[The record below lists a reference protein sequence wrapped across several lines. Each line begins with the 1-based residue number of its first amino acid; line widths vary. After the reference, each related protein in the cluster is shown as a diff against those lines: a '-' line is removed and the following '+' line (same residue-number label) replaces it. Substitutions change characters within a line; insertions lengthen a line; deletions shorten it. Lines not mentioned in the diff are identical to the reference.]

1 MARPDGQSDAEG
13 QPANAPMTHP
23 RAVAAIWP
31 DKPAVIDGDTGEA
44 ITYGE
49 LVDRADRCSNLIAA
63 LGVPSGGT
71 IAIFV
76 ENSLTFAELCWAA
89 KNSGLYY
96 VCISVHLNTDDLAY
110 ILDNCGARLLFVSS
124 RTAAAAQAA
133 LDRLDHQPTLIITDS
148 HRPGFIA
155 YEAALVEQPASP
167 LDGRPAGASML
178 YSSGTT
184 GRPKAVRPALD
195 GRAPTDPPRRHAML
209 VDRFGFD
216 GNMVF
221 INPGPLYHAA
231 PLRMMMA
238 ALRLGGTAVV
248 FRKFDAAAVL
258 RAIER
263 WGGTHGFF
271 VPTMFVRMLRLK
283 DDGFECDVSSMHC
296 AIHGAAPCARLIK
309 EAMLAWWG
317 PVVHEIYGGTEGMGQ
332 TTILARDWI
341 NHPGS
346 VGRPPP
352 GCTVRIVDENGRVLG
367 PNEAGLIYM
376 FNGNRFEYLGDP
388 EKTQATQNPDG
399 YATFGDI
406 GHLDEDG
413 YLYLTD
419 RQSHMIISGGVNI
432 YPQEAENLLIAHPA
446 IDDVAVIGVP
456 NEEFGEEVK
465 AVVLPRTWPTD
476 PAGLERDILDWCCT
490 RLSAIKCPRSVDFV
504 QELPR
509 SEAGK
514 LLKRE
519 IRAPYWDG
527 HATLIGSR

>member
-1 MARPDGQSDAEG
+1 MTRQDQKPGAGG
-13 QPANAPMTHP
+13 GPAKPPMTHP

-31 DKPAVIDGDTGEA
+31 DKPAVIDGETGES
-44 ITYGE
+44 ISYGE
-49 LVDRADRCSNLIAA
+49 LVDRADRCANLIAD
-63 LGVPSGGT
+63 LGVPAGAT

-76 ENSLTFAELCWAA
+76 ENGLRFAELCWAA

-96 VCISVHLNTDDLAY
+96 VCISTQLNTDDLAY
-110 ILDNCGARLLFVSS
+110 VFDNCGARLLFVSS
-124 RTAAAAQAA
+124 RTAAAAQAV
-133 LDRLDHQPTLIITDS
+133 LDRLDHSPTIVITDGL
-148 HRPGFIA
+148 RPGFIP
-155 YEAALVEQPASP
+155 YETALPEMPANP
-167 LDGRPAGASML
+167 LDGRSAGASVL

-184 GRPKAVRPALD
+184 GRPKAVRPPLD
-195 GRAPTDPPRRHAML
+195 GRAPEVPPRRHVVL
-209 VDRFGFD
+209 VDRFGFAAD
-216 GNMVF
+216 MVF

-231 PLRMMMA
+231 PLRMMMSV
-238 ALRLGGTAVV
+238 LRMGGTAVV
-248 FRKFDAAAVL
+248 FRKFDGAAVL

-263 WGGTHGFF
+263 WRGTHGFF
-271 VPTMFVRMLRLK
+271 VPTMFVRMMRLR
-283 DDGFECDVSSMHC
+283 DDGFPCDVSSMRC
-296 AIHGAAPCARLIK
+296 AIHGAAPCGRPVK

-332 TTILARDWI
+332 TTILAEEWL

-346 VGRPPP
+346 VGKPPP
-352 GCTVRIVDENGRVLG
+352 GCTVRILDEAGRELG
-367 PNEAGLIYM
+367 PNETGLIYM

-388 EKTQATQNPDG
+388 EKTQATQKPDG
-399 YATFGDI
+399 FATFGDI

-419 RQSHMIISGGVNI
+419 RQTHMIISGGVNI
-432 YPQEAENLLIAHPA
+432 YPQEAENLLIAYPG

-465 AVVLPRTWPTD
+465 AIVVARSWPTD
-476 PAGLERDILDWCCT
+476 PAALERDILDWCRA

-519 IRAPYWDG
+519 IRAPYWEG